1 MAAKTSLSPL
11 LQFLL
16 GGASFVIIIRGMQV
30 AASIVNSF
38 LLALIITITVTPLLN
53 WLICRGVTKWLALS
67 LTILV
72 VVLVGSTFIAFL
84 GVSVAKFSELLP
96 TYKPRLIELEQSL
109 NSFLESKNIYLSDIF
124 ALEIFSPESFF
135 RAIANLI
142 STLARAL
149 SASLLLLLIVVF
161 MLIEAVVFPL
171 KLKRIFNTDSIL
183 LKKFAEF
190 NLSLR
195 SYVWITTC
203 TGLMEAIAYLL
214 LMLFF
219 GIKLAVFWST
229 LFFLLNFIP
238 EVGFFLAAIPPLL
251 LTILQLDASKA
262 LLIFLG
268 FYLIDTLADKVIKP
282 HFMHQELDISP
293 LVIILSIIW
302 WGWVLGATGVLVA
315 VPLTLMIKKLVLESS
330 ENTRVFA
337 MMLETNKAS
346 TS

>member
-171 KLKRIFNTDSIL
+171 KLKRVFNTDSIL

-238 EVGFFLAAIPPLL
+238 EVGFFLAVIPPLL

-282 HFMHQELDISP
+282 HFMHQELDLSP

-330 ENTRVFA
+330 ENTRVLA